1 MTHPNPR
8 RISRSV
14 ARLALAL
21 VAAASPGL
29 ALAHPGHAEQ
39 ASFLAGA
46 LHPLTGIDHL
56 LAMLAMLAVGL
67 WAAQLRQRAALML
80 PALFPVA
87 MVAGAAL
94 AFAGIALPAVEPVI
108 ALSVIV
114 LGAAIVAGLQL
125 PLAAGGAMIAL
136 FAVAHGYAHGAELPA
151 GANVAGYAAGFIG
164 STICL
169 HLAGLFLGLADQR
182 RRGGQLLRIGGSAIA
197 VSGLAL
203 LLA

>member
-56 LAMLAMLAVGL
+56 LAMLAVGL

>member
-56 LAMLAMLAVGL
+56 LAMLAVGL

-87 MVAGAAL
+87 MVVGAAL

>member
-1 MTHPNPR
+1 MTHPIPR
-8 RISRSV
+8 RTPRSI
-14 ARLALAL
+14 ARLVLAL
-21 VAAASPGL
+21 VAAVSPGL
-29 ALAHPGHAEQ
+29 TLAHPGHAEQ
-39 ASFLAGA
+39 AGFLPGA

-56 LAMLAMLAVGL
+56 LAMLAVGL

-94 AFAGIALPAVEPVI
+94 AFAGVALPAVEPVI

-114 LGAAIVAGLQL
+114 LGTAIVAGLQL

-136 FAVAHGYAHGAELPA
+136 FAVAHGFAHGAELPA

-169 HLAGLFLGLADQR
+169 HLAGLFLGMADQR

>member
-56 LAMLAMLAVGL
+56 LAMLAVGL

-136 FAVAHGYAHGAELPA
+136 FAVAHGFAHGAELPA

>member
-1 MTHPNPR
+1 MTHPIPR
-8 RISRSV
+8 RTPRSI
-14 ARLALAL
+14 ARLVLAL

-56 LAMLAMLAVGL
+56 LAMLAVGL

-87 MVAGAAL
+87 MIAGAAL
-94 AFAGIALPAVEPVI
+94 AFAGVALPAVEPVI

-136 FAVAHGYAHGAELPA
+136 FAVAHGFAHGAELPA
-151 GANVAGYAAGFIG
+151 GANVAGYAAGFVG

>member
-56 LAMLAMLAVGL
+56 LAMLAVGL

-182 RRGGQLLRIGGSAIA
+182 RRGGKLLRIGGSAIA

>member
-1 MTHPNPR
+1 MTHPIPR
-8 RISRSV
+8 RTPRSIV
-14 ARLALAL
+14 RLVLAL

-56 LAMLAMLAVGL
+56 LAMLAVGL

-94 AFAGIALPAVEPVI
+94 AFAGVALPAVEPVI

-136 FAVAHGYAHGAELPA
+136 FAVAHGFAHGAELPA

>member
-1 MTHPNPR
+1 MAHLSTR
-8 RISRSV
+8 RLSPSALRLV
-14 ARLALAL
+14 LALA
-21 VAAASPGL
+21 AIASPGL

-39 ASFLAGA
+39 AGLLAGI

-56 LAMLAMLAVGL
+56 LAMLAVGL
-67 WAAQLRQRAALML
+67 WAAQLRSRAALML

-114 LGAAIVAGLQL
+114 LGAAILARLQL
-125 PLAAGGAMIAL
+125 PLAAGGAMVAL

-151 GANVAGYAAGFIG
+151 GGNVAAYAAGFIG
-164 STICL
+164 STIAL
-169 HLAGLFLGLADQR
+169 HLLGLFLGLADQR
-182 RRGGQLLRIGGSAIA
+182 RRGGTLLRIGGSAIA

-203 LLA
+203 LFA

>member
-1 MTHPNPR
+1 MTHPIPR
-8 RISRSV
+8 RTSRSV

-56 LAMLAMLAVGL
+56 LAMLAVGL
-67 WAAQLRQRAALML
+67 WAAQLRQRAALLL

-94 AFAGIALPAVEPVI
+94 AFAGVALPAVEPVI

-136 FAVAHGYAHGAELPA
+136 FALAHGFAHGVELPA

-182 RRGGQLLRIGGSAIA
+182 RRGGKLLRIGGSAIA

>member
-56 LAMLAMLAVGL
+56 LAMLAVGL

-94 AFAGIALPAVEPVI
+94 AFAGVALPAVEPVI

-136 FAVAHGYAHGAELPA
+136 FAVAHGFAHGAELPA

>member
-1 MTHPNPR
+1 MTHPIPR
-8 RISRSV
+8 RTPRSI
-14 ARLALAL
+14 ARLVLAL

-56 LAMLAMLAVGL
+56 LAMLAVGL

-94 AFAGIALPAVEPVI
+94 AFAGVALPAVEPVI

-136 FAVAHGYAHGAELPA
+136 FAVAHGFAHGAELPA
-151 GANVAGYAAGFIG
+151 GANVAGYAAGFVG

>member
-56 LAMLAMLAVGL
+56 LAMLAVGL

-151 GANVAGYAAGFIG
+151 GGNVAGYAAGFIG